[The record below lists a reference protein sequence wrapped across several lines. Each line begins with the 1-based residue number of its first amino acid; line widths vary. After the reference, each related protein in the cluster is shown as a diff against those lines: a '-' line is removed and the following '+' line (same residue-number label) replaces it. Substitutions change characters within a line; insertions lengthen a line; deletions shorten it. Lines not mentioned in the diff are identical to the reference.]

1 MSTRYSEPTSKQAEE
16 AKALIFL
23 AETKKALRD
32 QEHIWD
38 LTLQLEVQY
47 SIHNQ
52 RVYTVHATKDGQSLT
67 GPEGHRVHPI
77 TGTPSSTAWFLGI
90 EAKAARKQLAD
101 H

>member
-1 MSTRYSEPTSKQAEE
+1 MGTRYSEPTNKQAEE

-23 AETKKALRD
+23 AETKRALRD

-38 LTLQLEVQY
+38 LTLELEVQY
-47 SIHNQ
+47 TLHNQ
-52 RVYTVHATKDGQSLT
+52 RVYTVHASKDGRRIT
-67 GPEGHRVHPI
+67 GEGHRVHPI

-90 EAKAARKQLAD
+90 EAKTARKQLAD